1 MTRATLGLLCAAML
15 IVVTGCSGLVSGA
28 DPTAA
33 PRERKARA
41 TPRPTPT
48 PAPTK
53 PPLRVADLVGKDGR
67 LTVLLLGSDRRKRI
81 VGERTDAIIVASLD
95 PRTGRLAMV
104 SLPRD
109 TVNVPT
115 APGRV
120 YGERINALFFT
131 LQGGKGK
138 RKAALDKLRDTL
150 AYAFDTEIDY
160 YALTDF
166 EGLVRLVQTIGGVT
180 VKLDAPLIDPSMH
193 IGKRGLRLKKGTQQ
207 LDGQHALA
215 FTRSRHSS
223 SDYDRSR
230 RQHQVLGGAVEG
242 VLDGGAGLL
251 PALVATVRKHVV
263 TDLPVRAAPALLE
276 LAGDIDLAKARSIV
290 LEPPRWTRQVTGGY
304 TIAPRV
310 IEIQKLFD
318 RLFGAS

>member
-1 MTRATLGLLCAAML
+1 
-15 IVVTGCSGLVSGA
+15 
-28 DPTAA
+28 
-33 PRERKARA
+33 
-41 TPRPTPT
+41 
-48 PAPTK
+48 
-53 PPLRVADLVGKDGR
+53 VGRDGR
-67 LTVLLLGSDRRKRI
+67 LTVLLLGSDRRRNI
-81 VGERTDAIIVASLD
+81 AGERTDAIIVASVD
-95 PRTGRLAMV
+95 PDSGRLALV

-131 LQGGKGK
+131 LQAGKGK

-150 AYAFDTEIDY
+150 AYAFETEIDY
-160 YALTDF
+160 YALVDF

-180 VKLDAPLIDPSMH
+180 VKLDQPLIDPTMH
-193 IGKRGLRLKKGTQQ
+193 IGKRGLRLKAGSQR

-215 FTRSRHSS
+215 FTRSRHTS

-230 RQHQVLGGAVEG
+230 RQHHVLGGAVER
-242 VLDGGAGLL
+242 VLGGGAGLL
-251 PALVATVRKHVV
+251 PALVTTVRKHVV
-263 TDLPVRAAPALLE
+263 TDLPIRAAPALLE
-276 LAGDIDLAKARSIV
+276 LAGDVDLAKVRSIV
-290 LEPPRWTRQVTGGY
+290 LEPPRWTRQVAGGY

-318 RLFGAS
+318 RLFGAG